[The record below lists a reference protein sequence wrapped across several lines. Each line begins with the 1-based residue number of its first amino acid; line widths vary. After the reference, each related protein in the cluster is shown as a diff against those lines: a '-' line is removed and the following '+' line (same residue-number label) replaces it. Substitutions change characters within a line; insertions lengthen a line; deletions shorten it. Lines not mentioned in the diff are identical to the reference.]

1 VDPRIRIR
9 TKISWSRNTV
19 QNYLVSGV
27 PVPFSNLGTI
37 IDELFIP
44 TMMVQDSYEN
54 HAKKAK
60 LSHEDLVKFR
70 YGTISSG

>member
-1 VDPRIRIR
+1 
-9 TKISWSRNTV
+9 
-19 QNYLVSGV
+19 V

-70 YGTISSG
+70 YGTISCGLHIGG

>member
-1 VDPRIRIR
+1 
-9 TKISWSRNTV
+9 
-19 QNYLVSGV
+19 V

-54 HAKKAK
+54 HAKKAR

-70 YGTISSG
+70 YCKISF

>member
-1 VDPRIRIR
+1 
-9 TKISWSRNTV
+9 
-19 QNYLVSGV
+19 V

-54 HAKKAK
+54 HAKKAR
-60 LSHEDLVKFR
+60 LSHEDRVKFR
-70 YGTISSG
+70 YESQLYYSMNECC

>member
-1 VDPRIRIR
+1 
-9 TKISWSRNTV
+9 
-19 QNYLVSGV
+19 V

-54 HAKKAK
+54 HAKKAR
-60 LSHEDLVKFR
+60 LSHEDRVKFR
-70 YGTISSG
+70 YDLIWTTA